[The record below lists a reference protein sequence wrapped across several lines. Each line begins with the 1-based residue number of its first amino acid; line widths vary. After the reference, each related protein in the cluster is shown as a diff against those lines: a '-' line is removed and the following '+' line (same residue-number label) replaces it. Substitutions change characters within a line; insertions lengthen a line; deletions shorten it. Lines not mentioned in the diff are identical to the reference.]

1 MKSVPAHGWKVT
13 HLRDE
18 KREMNAPT
26 LHLNLGSGL
35 IPFHMVRYFFFFFLP
50 RFQLFNECLHSAC
63 YCLKLSSKR
72 QISLHSTTHYGANAL
87 CPQFL
92 LFLTF
97 SDSCRVHVR
106 PICETLQ
113 VTRSRIQCLPLSES
127 RVLLCLSCV
136 LSSTLF
142 FNLNFTLFL
151 DLLVACIFFT
161 QALRNKVRPW
171 WVLSVSPAGI

>member
-72 QISLHSTTHYGANAL
+72 QISLHSATHYGANAL

-106 PICETLQ
+106 PICETLE
-113 VTRSRIQCLPLSES
+113 VTRSRIQYLPLSES

-136 LSSTLF
+136 LWSTLF
-142 FNLNFTLFL
+142 LNLNFTLF
-151 DLLVACIFFT
+151 
-161 QALRNKVRPW
+161 
-171 WVLSVSPAGI
+171 